1 MSGGRIPVR
10 EAAVD
15 CASLLSIYG
24 KMLNEH
30 STDGSMKIKF

>member
-1 MSGGRIPVR
+1 MSGGTIPDR

-15 CASLLSIYG
+15 CASLLSKYG

-30 STDGSMKIKF
+30 STDCSMKIKF